1 MKFLK
6 SPFFIIAVLAIVGY
20 IVYSFK
26 DSFKAMMTPK
36 TAPNTNPNQTPNPNP
51 NTTPGGGGGG
61 GGTQNNPNLW
71 QTNFGNCDLSH
82 LDNNKVVFR
91 ANGTTVDNTCEGYII
106 QQKLNQ
112 KCPQVQLTLD
122 GDFGPKS
129 QNAFRCF
136 LTSRNLPIKDYTYIE
151 AFNAITY
158 DTNITICPCQKQ

>member
-20 IVYSFK
+20 IIYSFK

-36 TAPNTNPNQTPNPNP
+36 TTPNTNPNTAPGGGSTPSGTAPNPNS
-51 NTTPGGGGGG
+51 
-61 GGTQNNPNLW
+61 W
-71 QTNFGNCDLSH
+71 QTNFGNCDLSQ
-82 LDNNKVVFR
+82 LDNNKVIFKP
-91 ANGTTVDNTCEGYII
+91 NGLPVNNTCEGYII

-122 GDFGPKS
+122 GDFGTKS
-129 QNAFRCF
+129 KAAFTCF
-136 LTSRNLPIKDYTYIE
+136 LTSRNLPIKDYTYLE

-158 DTNITICPCQKQ
+158 DTSITVCPCQKQ

>member
-36 TAPNTNPNQTPNPNP
+36 TATNTNPNQNPNGNT
-51 NTTPGGGGGG
+51 NTTPGGGG
-61 GGTQNNPNLW
+61 TPNNPNLVPLS
-71 QTNFGNCDLSH
+71 FGNCNLSN
-82 LDNNKVVFR
+82 LDNNKVVFK
-91 ANGTTVDNTCEGYII
+91 ANGTSVNNTCEGYVI
-106 QQKLNQ
+106 QTKLNQ
-112 KCPQVQLTLD
+112 KCPSVQLATD

>member
-36 TAPNTNPNQTPNPNP
+36 TAPNTAPNPNQG
-51 NTTPGGGGGG
+51 TPGGGGTPSGPVP
-61 GGTQNNPNLW
+61 NPNSW
-71 QTNFGNCDLSH
+71 QTNFGNCDLSQV
-82 LDNNKVVFR
+82 DNNKVVFR
-91 ANGTTVDNTCEGYII
+91 ANGTTVNNTCEGYVI

-136 LTSRNLPIKDYTYIE
+136 LTSRNLPIKDYTYLE

-158 DTNITICPCQKQ
+158 DTSITVCPCQKQ